1 MSAMPPITADP
12 PATGTA
18 RILVAEDSALMSAVL
33 EGELD
38 REGHRV
44 EIVPD
49 GRAAL
54 DAVLGAQ
61 PPDLLITDGD
71 MPRMGGIDLCRRLR
85 RRGRTLPII
94 FLTAS
99 ATQLAEALD
108 AGADDFVRKPFE
120 PAELT
125 ARVRAALR
133 TGRLAT
139 QLAAERDRSAALM
152 SSLQDGLLVM
162 DETGLILEANQRMS
176 SLTGLGRD
184 ALVGMRPPFH
194 FWPVELA
201 DEYST
206 ALLRAIARGGS
217 SEADREYRAADGRLI
232 DVIVSLARVRG
243 DLDGSG
249 NAVYVSTVKD
259 VTERR
264 ASERALRESEA
275 RHRALAREQARLS
288 RVAATVAASDDS
300 DEVFALVAR
309 EVASLLGGHAGGVT
323 RFEGESA
330 ILVGSWATVDGLRLP
345 VGSRFS
351 LAGASA
357 TARVRDEGRA
367 VRIDDY
373 SALRDEVPGRLST
386 AHFSSVA
393 APVRVGGRLWGTV
406 GAISTRRGG
415 FAPGAEARL
424 DQFAALVGVAVT
436 GADARAELALQALTD
451 PLTGLANRRAFAERF
466 DSEVAAARELSGPL
480 SVIMLDLDHFKL
492 VNDRHGHGVGDTV
505 LRELARRMTAGRR
518 DEDLVA
524 RIGGEEFAVIL
535 PGAGRSVARAVAEQ
549 IRAAVRECEFPVAG
563 TCTISCGVAHWEAG
577 DDPAALMRRADAN
590 LYRAKVE
597 GRDRVIAEGDPP
609 A

>member
-1 MSAMPPITADP
+1 MPSITADP
-12 PATGTA
+12 LATGTA
-18 RILVAEDSALMSAVL
+18 RILVAEDSALISAVL
-33 EGELD
+33 KGELD

-44 EIVPD
+44 ETVGD

-54 DAVLGAQ
+54 DAVLGAR

-120 PAELT
+120 PAELS

-133 TGRLAT
+133 TGQLAT

-162 DETGLILEANQRMS
+162 DDTGRILDANARMS
-176 SLTGLGRD
+176 VLTGLPRH
-184 ALVGMRPPFH
+184 ALLGVRPPFP
-194 FWPVELA
+194 FWPEERAVG
-201 DEYST
+201 YSN
-206 ALLRAIARGGS
+206 ALLAAIARGGA
-217 SEADREYRAADGRLI
+217 SEADREYRAADGRLV

-243 DLDGSG
+243 GLDSAGD
-249 NAVYVSTVKD
+249 AVYVSTVKD

-288 RVAATVAASDDS
+288 RVAATVAASDDPE
-300 DEVFALVAR
+300 EVFALVAR
-309 EVASLLGGHAGGVT
+309 EVAGLLGGHAGGVT
-323 RFEGESA
+323 RFDGDAA

-345 VGSRFS
+345 VGSRFR

-357 TARVRDEGRA
+357 TARVRNEGRA

-373 SALRDEVPGRLST
+373 SALGDDVPGRLAT
-386 AHFSSVA
+386 AHLSSVA

-415 FAPGAEARL
+415 FAPGAETRL
-424 DQFAALVGVAVT
+424 EEFATLVGVAVT

-451 PLTGLANRRAFAERF
+451 PLTGLANRRAFTERF

-480 SVIMLDLDHFKL
+480 GVIMLDLDHFKS
-492 VNDRHGHGVGDTV
+492 VNDRHGHEVGDTV

-535 PGAGRSVARAVAEQ
+535 PGAGRTAAREVAER
-549 IRAAVRECEFPVAG
+549 IRVAVREREFPVAG

-577 DDPAALMRRADAN
+577 DDPAALLRRADAN
-590 LYRAKVE
+590 LYRAKAE
-597 GRDRVIAEGDPP
+597 GRDRVIAEGPP
-609 A
+609 AA